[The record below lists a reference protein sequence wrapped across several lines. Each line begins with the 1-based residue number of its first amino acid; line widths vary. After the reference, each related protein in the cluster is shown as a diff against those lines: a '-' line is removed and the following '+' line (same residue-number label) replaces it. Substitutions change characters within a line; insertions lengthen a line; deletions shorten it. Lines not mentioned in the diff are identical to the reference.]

1 MSDKNIMLISF
12 ILILAIISIPAVM
25 AENTEEININYN
37 QDFDDLMIVDNANL
51 DNQYSINQDDL
62 SDNSLP
68 DWNVADTVSD
78 EEGAFLEDDGVSEID
93 LGEKES
99 KYPNLG
105 ANNLQS
111 TITVDGKAYNQ
122 MVNRTIQNAID
133 SANEGDTINITG
145 KEYSHCHFVV
155 NKRLTIIS
163 EVGTVMSP
171 CPGNTNGSGTHGL
184 FYISPEASG
193 TVLMGF
199 SLINDLEL
207 KNDYCIYIKG
217 TSDVEIINCTIINTT
232 TLATDIEGYV
242 GTTPVKVYI
251 KAGKV
256 LKVEA
261 LENEETPK
269 YFDMV
274 VKGLMK
280 KWNGLPV
287 KTAEKQKVDVV
298 TGATVSSEAVIENV
312 RRGISYYN
320 YMNKK

>member
-1 MSDKNIMLISF
+1 MNKNR
-12 ILILAIISIPAVM
+12 ILTSLALV
-25 AENTEEININYN
+25 
-37 QDFDDLMIVDNANL
+37 
-51 DNQYSINQDDL
+51 
-62 SDNSLP
+62 
-68 DWNVADTVSD
+68 
-78 EEGAFLEDDGVSEID
+78 GAFLFLTSQTT
-93 LGEKES
+93 GE
-99 KYPNLG
+99 P
-105 ANNLQS
+105 
-111 TITVDGKAYNQ
+111 
-122 MVNRTIQNAID
+122 
-133 SANEGDTINITG
+133 
-145 KEYSHCHFVV
+145 
-155 NKRLTIIS
+155 
-163 EVGTVMSP
+163 VM
-171 CPGNTNGSGTHGL
+171 THQ
-184 FYISPEASG
+184 
-193 TVLMGF
+193 
-199 SLINDLEL
+199 
-207 KNDYCIYIKG
+207 K
-217 TSDVEIINCTIINTT
+217 DVTIINTT
-232 TLATDIEGYV
+232 TLATDVEGYV